1 MIAASCNPLPILDSF
16 QSIHIHDSTIISL
29 PASLQAWW
37 PGVGSA
43 QGETAALK
51 LQVDLDYKTGQVSG
65 PVAQP
70 GRSHDQTS
78 PFHRQCLPAG
88 ALRLADLGFFNLN
101 RLAEDQSAG
110 VFWITRFKVGTR
122 VYSPEG
128 QELELVTWL
137 PGQNKPVLDVP
148 VTVGQKLHLPCRLIA
163 VRVPQEVADQRRRRL
178 KEWARKKQKAVSDVR
193 LKMAD
198 WTVVVTNVPAERLS
212 AEQVLTLLHVRWQ
225 VELLFKLWKSQAK
238 IDEWRS
244 QNPWRILCDIY
255 AKLIGLAMSQ
265 WLYAVCLWPYPDRSL
280 FQAAKIVQAWAMA
293 LTLAFHD
300 CDQLL
305 KTVTML
311 ATCLTQGCRQQKRR
325 AHPAT
330 FQRLHSLC

>member
-1 MIAASCNPLPILDSF
+1 LL
-16 QSIHIHDSTIISL
+16 
-29 PASLQAWW
+29 
-37 PGVGSA
+37 
-43 QGETAALK
+43 
-51 LQVDLDYKTGQVSG
+51 
-65 PVAQP
+65 
-70 GRSHDQTS
+70 
-78 PFHRQCLPAG
+78 
-88 ALRLADLGFFNLN
+88 
-101 RLAEDQSAG
+101 
-110 VFWITRFKVGTR
+110 
-122 VYSPEG
+122 
-128 QELELVTWL
+128 
-137 PGQNKPVLDVP
+137 
-148 VTVGQKLHLPCRLIA
+148 A
-163 VRVPQEVADQRRRRL
+163 VRVPQEVADQRRRQL
-178 KEWARKKQKAVSDVR
+178 HEYARKKQVPLSDER
-193 LKMAD
+193 LAWAD
-198 WTVVVTNVPAERLS
+198 WTVLITNVPVERLTLPE
-212 AEQVLTLLHVRWQ
+212 ALTLLRVRWQ
-225 VELLFKLWKSQAK
+225 IELLFKLWKSQAK